1 MSTAVWGA
9 VVVFALLLIV
19 VVLLLVLRKPPDI
32 SVLLGPLST
41 LTQTLGALQSDL
53 RGLGERIA
61 TVERDQGRAGVQ
73 MTALENRL
81 AETGSVAQ
89 GLVETAASIRS
100 GLGAAQE
107 TLVSLHSQAKAR
119 QHLEERT
126 ADSIRRLEAVL
137 AGTHSKGAAGENIVE
152 QVFSQ
157 LPPQWQ
163 ARNVQV
169 GNKTVEFGLRLP
181 NGLILPIDSKWTATH
196 LLEAFQASED
206 VEEQRQIKGQMER
219 AVLAKAREVR
229 KYIDPSVTVP
239 FGVAAVPDAVFD
251 LSAAAQVEALQMN
264 VAIVGYSLF
273 IPYLLLVFQTLLKSG
288 RDIDLEKLAAYLE
301 TVQQDMGTLQ
311 EELEGR
317 LSKAIT
323 MLGNS
328 RDEMRVRLSRVAV
341 GLAALSVHPETPA
354 AAVRTDDPP
363 LEPGNSD

>member
-9 VVVFALLLIV
+9 VVVFALLLIG

-89 GLVETAASIRS
+89 GLAETAASIRS

-363 LEPGNSD
+363 PEPENSD